1 VQTDPR
7 SGTHDPAGEGTQ
19 VVFLVGAPRS
29 GTTLLYKALCL
40 HPEVAWISNWAR
52 RFPGVPAVAALNRI
66 ARRQQ
71 SLQRAVWFA
80 EGGANA
86 YVYGRTRGVFERAF
100 PQPVEGEP
108 IYTRCGLSA
117 GPSDEV
123 DDRAVHRL
131 RSALEAQRRWS
142 GGRCLV
148 TKRIAN
154 NRRIPQLLA
163 AFPQARFVDILRDG
177 RAVAYSLS
185 RVDWWEETP
194 LWWYGG
200 TPRDWAAEGGDRFE
214 LCARDWVEERGII
227 ERGLAEVPE
236 AQVLRLTYESFVE
249 QPVDAVAAVAGF
261 VGITDDAT
269 WRRRVA
275 ELQYPNRN
283 ERWRVDL
290 DGDAT
295 HRIQQIQGDV
305 LASYGY
311 AV

>member
-1 VQTDPR
+1 VQNGDRP
-7 SGTHDPAGEGTQ
+7 SADGAN
-19 VVFLVGAPRS
+19 VVFLIGAPRS
-29 GTTLLYKALCL
+29 GTSLLYKALCL

-52 RFPGVPAVAALNRI
+52 RLPGVPAVAALNRL
-66 ARRQQ
+66 ARRRP
-71 SLQRAVWFA
+71 SLQRDVWFA

-86 YVYGRTRGVFERAF
+86 YVYGRTRGLLERAF

-108 IYTRCGLSA
+108 IYARCGLSA
-117 GPSDEV
+117 SPSDDI
-123 DDRAVHRL
+123 DDDAVRRL
-131 RSALEAQRRWS
+131 RVALEAQRRWD

-163 AFPQARFVDILRDG
+163 AFPEARFVDILRDG

-185 RVDWWEETP
+185 RVDWWDETP

-200 TPRDWAAEGGDRFE
+200 TPRDWAAEGGNPFE

-227 ERGLAEVPE
+227 ERGLADVPE
-236 AQVLRLTYESFVE
+236 SQVLRLTYEGFVE
-249 QPVDAVAAVAGF
+249 EPVDTVAGVARF
-261 VGITDDAT
+261 SGIGEDDA
-269 WRRRVA
+269 WLRRVA
-275 ELQYPNRN
+275 QLQYPNRN
-283 ERWRVDL
+283 ERWRADL
-290 DGDAT
+290 DGDAAL
-295 HRIQQIQGDV
+295 RIQAIQGDV